1 VFWTIAYAWRASIRD
16 DFIVIF
22 DDFDPDHAKFGIQ
35 TSLQVRHIK
44 IAKHPDLNNPSTFS

>member
-1 VFWTIAYAWRASIRD
+1 MALV
-16 DFIVIF
+16 IVVF
-22 DDFDPDHAKFGIQ
+22 DDLDLDHAKFGIQ